1 MISRY
6 EQFTALISGIDR
18 AIQKI
23 ERDEMV
29 KLGYKGAYAQYLAAM
44 KRYPGGL
51 TAAQLCDICDRDKA
65 AVSRAVNELE
75 AHGLIQREAGAA
87 YRTRLTLTDEG
98 RSVADF
104 VCRKAQ
110 LAVDA
115 GGKGLTDDD
124 RRVYFSA
131 LEVIARNL
139 DDISREGLPA
149 DEMQKE

>member
-18 AIQKI
+18 SIQKI

-29 KLGYKGAYAQYLAAM
+29 RLGYKGAYAQYLAAM
-44 KRYPGGL
+44 KRFPQGL

-65 AVSRAVNELE
+65 AVSRTVSELE
-75 AHGLIQREAGAA
+75 AHGLIRRESGAA
-87 YRTRLTLTDEG
+87 YRARLFLTDEG
-98 RSVADF
+98 ANVADF

-110 LAVDA
+110 AAVDA
-115 GGKGLTDDD
+115 GGFGLTDDD

-131 LEVIARNL
+131 LEIIARNL
-139 DDISREGLPA
+139 ESISHNGLP
-149 DEMQKE
+149 DE